1 MEVLT
6 STQYESRLH
15 RSKHMKKLWNTDAYR
30 SKMIS
35 AINETYE
42 TKPEVKM
49 KIGETTKSRWSDP
62 VYFRKTQAAI
72 KAGWTPELREWKSA
86 QMKAKHR
93 GEPYL
98 SFDEWKKTNAKKRKR
113 KSFEDKRFI
122 VVPDEKPKKSLIKER
137 KNTEHESFVPQ
148 TKEERR
154 AAAWNAGLTRLLRE
168 RERLAEERRKRLH
181 S

>member
-30 SKMIS
+30 LKMIS

-122 VVPDEKPKKSLIKER
+122 VVPDEKKKI
-137 KNTEHESFVPQ
+137 V
-148 TKEERR
+148 EEKKTPEKKQIGCREDR
-154 AAAWNAGLTRLLRE
+154 MASAWNAGLTRLLRE